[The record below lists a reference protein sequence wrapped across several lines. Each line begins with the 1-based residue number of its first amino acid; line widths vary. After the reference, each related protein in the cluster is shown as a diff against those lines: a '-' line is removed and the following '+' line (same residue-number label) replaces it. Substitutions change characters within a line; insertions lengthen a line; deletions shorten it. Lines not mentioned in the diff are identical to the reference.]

1 MQQRRTEWYRKKS
14 CLVAT
19 DAVNSLTTASAC
31 AHTAAK
37 PLTASVALA
46 TAGQQ
51 EDKTSFFAD
60 YYLVVKKEMVVN
72 SMNWMAGGAQGSGV
86 DTAANIFGKA
96 CGYGGLYVFGRRE
109 YHSNIKGL
117 HSYFHLRVSPEEIL
131 ANVNDVD
138 LLAAFDA
145 ETAVRHI
152 SEVVP
157 KGGVIIDSQQVNT
170 KVLDIP
176 TLPPEFKD
184 ELVRFME
191 KNNVGE
197 TLNDWLNHAKQRKVQ
212 VFPVPYMELL
222 SQIGA
227 KLGIAQI
234 SKITRMINVIT
245 IGVSFALF
253 KYDRRLAEKAVR
265 DTFAG
270 KEKIAEMNVIALNHA
285 YDYTKENLSGFE
297 HLLEKTKVNEE
308 RLFLTGNQAV
318 AMGKVL
324 GGCRVQTYYP
334 ITPAA
339 DESEY
344 LEAHQIMK
352 TGAGEDEAIVVI
364 QTEDEIAAVNS
375 ASGAALAGTRA
386 ATSTSG
392 PGFSLMAEGISWAGH
407 NEVPLVIT
415 YYQRG
420 APATGLPTRNGQGDL
435 RFAMHAGHGE
445 FSRIILAS
453 GDIQE
458 CFYDAAKVFNLA
470 DKYQMPVIHLLDK
483 AMANCSQ
490 TYPVFDYGKFK
501 IDRGKILTEKE
512 LEGKEYRRFCL
523 TENGVSPRV
532 VLGTRNGVHWYT
544 GDEHNEAGHISEEP
558 LNRRLMVEKRMKK
571 LALVEK
577 EVPVGDKLK
586 FFGDHDSENIVVSW
600 GSPKGAIIESLSM
613 LKQEGFSLCF
623 MQMRLIH
630 PLPVEEVKKALA
642 GKKRIIDVEDNYT
655 GQLGGVIKEATG
667 IAPNYYILKYTGR
680 PMTTTE
686 VYGTL
691 KAVLAGKASEREVL
705 MVGS

>member
-1 MQQRRTEWYRKKS
+1 
-14 CLVAT
+14 
-19 DAVNSLTTASAC
+19 
-31 AHTAAK
+31 
-37 PLTASVALA
+37 
-46 TAGQQ
+46 
-51 EDKTSFFAD
+51 
-60 YYLVVKKEMVVN
+60 
-72 SMNWMAGGAQGSGV
+72 MAGGAQGSGV

-117 HSYFHLRVSPEEIL
+117 HSYFHLRISPKEIL

-152 SEVVP
+152 NEVVP
-157 KGGVIIDSQQVNT
+157 EGGIIIGSQQMET

-176 TLPPEFKD
+176 TLPPEFKA
-184 ELVRFME
+184 ELTKFMKE
-191 KNNVGE
+191 KNVGE
-197 TLNDWLNHAKQRKVQ
+197 TLSDWLNYAKQKNVH
-212 VFPVPYMELL
+212 VFPVPYMDLL
-222 SQIGA
+222 NQIGA

-234 SKITRMINVIT
+234 SKITRMINVLT

-253 KYDRRLAEKAVR
+253 KYDRNLAEKAVKA
-265 DTFAG
+265 TFSA
-270 KEKIAEMNVIALNHA
+270 KPKIAEMNVMALNHA
-285 YDYTKENLSGFE
+285 YDYAEE
-297 HLLEKTKVNEE
+297 HFKNAFKHRLEKTEVNEE

-318 AMGKVL
+318 AMGKVV

-352 TGAGEDEAIVVI
+352 TSSGEDEAIVVI

-375 ASGAALAGTRA
+375 ASGAALAGARA

-392 PGFSLMAEGISWAGH
+392 PGFSLMVEGLSWAGN

-420 APATGLPTRNGQGDL
+420 APATGLPTRHAQGDL
-435 RFAMHAGHGE
+435 RFVMHAGHGE
-445 FSRIILAS
+445 FPRIILAS

-470 DKYQMPVIHLLDK
+470 EKYQMPVIHLLDK

-490 TYPVFDYGKFK
+490 TYPVFDYGKLK
-501 IDRGKILTEKE
+501 IERGELLTEKD
-512 LEGKEYRRFCL
+512 LEGNEYRRFRF
-523 TENGVSPRV
+523 TETGVSPRV
-532 VLGTRNGVHWYT
+532 LLGTKNGVHWYT
-544 GDEHNEAGHISEEP
+544 GDEHNEIGHISEEP
-558 LNRRLMVEKRMKK
+558 FNRRLMVEKRMKK
-571 LALVEK
+571 LELVQK
-577 EVPVGDKLK
+577 EVPVEDKLK
-586 FFGDHDSENIVVSW
+586 FYGDTSSENIVVSW
-600 GSPKGAIIESLSM
+600 GSPKGAIIESLEK
-613 LKQEGFSLCF
+613 LKQEGYGIGFI
-623 MQMRLIH
+623 QVRLLH
-630 PLPVEEVKKALA
+630 PLPAEEVKKALE
-642 GKKRIIDVEDNYT
+642 GKKRIIDVEDNFS

-667 IAPNYYILKYTGR
+667 IAPNYYVLKYTGR

-686 VYGTL
+686 VYAAL
-691 KAVLAGKASEREVL
+691 KAILTGKASEREVL
-705 MVGS
+705 MFGS